1 MRHLT
6 PEILLKAYRLGSF
19 PMAGDRDDPV
29 LHWLDPP
36 LRGILPLDRFHVP
49 RSLRKTIRRGHLRV
63 SVDEDFAAVIH
74 GCAAP
79 TADRPRTWLNR
90 ELIALYCELHR
101 RGHAHSVEIR
111 QGSDLVGG
119 LYGVRIG
126 AAFFGESMFSRVS
139 DASKVALVELAAR
152 LAAGGFELLD
162 TQFITDHLVR
172 FGAIDIPRA
181 EYKRRLRTA
190 LIKPALF
197 PTDAQLFCRGWALSG
212 VPELAGGSGE
222 TVIAGGPPV
231 GPGGVGPTGGGS
243 GFSQSMTQTS

>member
-36 LRGILPLDRFHVP
+36 LRGILPLERFHVP

-63 SVDEDFAAVIH
+63 RVDEDFAAVIH

-101 RGHAHSVEIR
+101 RGHAHSVEIS
-111 QGSDLVGG
+111 QDGQLVGG

-139 DASKVALVELAAR
+139 DASKMALVELAAR

-181 EYKRRLRTA
+181 EYKRRLRAA

-197 PTDAQLFCRGWALSG
+197 PTDPQLFCRGWVEPGAVG
-212 VPELAGGSGE
+212 GAGGSGE
-222 TVIAGGPPV
+222 TVIAGGAAP
-231 GPGGVGPTGGGS
+231 GPGAGAGGGN
-243 GFSQSMTQTS
+243 GFAQSMTQTS